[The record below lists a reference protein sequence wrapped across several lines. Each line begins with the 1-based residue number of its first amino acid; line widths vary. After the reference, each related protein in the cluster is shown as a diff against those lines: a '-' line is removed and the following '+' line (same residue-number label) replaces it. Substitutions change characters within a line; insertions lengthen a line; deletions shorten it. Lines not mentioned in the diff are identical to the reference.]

1 MKKVTVIGGGRGIGL
16 ETVKALLER
25 GFAVTA
31 FSRSATAIPLKHENL
46 KLRPGDALNASDISD
61 AVAEADAVVQA
72 LGVPLDLKLITGPIN
87 LFSRATAVML
97 PVLDA
102 HAIKRLVAVTGFG
115 AGDSASAIHPLQRIP
130 FQVVFGKAYD
140 DKTVQEE
147 LIKSS
152 DLDWTIVRP
161 GVLTNKK
168 ICKNYRVRMTPSEWR
183 NGIISRSAVA
193 DYIASSIEDPV
204 SFRTEPVLA
213 N

>member
-1 MKKVTVIGGGRGIGL
+1 MVCVGAAAESRLYARAESRVWGAEQRRDSGHKTVDWGC
-16 ETVKALLER
+16 
-25 GFAVTA
+25 
-31 FSRSATAIPLKHENL
+31 S
-46 KLRPGDALNASDISD
+46 
-61 AVAEADAVVQA
+61 
-72 LGVPLDLKLITGPIN
+72 
-87 LFSRATAVML
+87 
-97 PVLDA
+97 
-102 HAIKRLVAVTGFG
+102 
-115 AGDSASAIHPLQRIP
+115 GDSASAIHPLQRIP

-204 SFRTEPVLA
+204 SFRTEPVLT